1 MQDAADPGEDGEDGT
16 PDEHD
21 DEDERP
27 FLEAGDLAVKAPP
40 GRGRGRLAFGPG
52 RPLKQ

>member
-1 MQDAADPGEDGEDGT
+1 MQDAADPGEDGEDST

-27 FLEAGDLAVKAPP
+27 FLEAGDLAVEAPP

-52 RPLKQ
+52 RPLDG